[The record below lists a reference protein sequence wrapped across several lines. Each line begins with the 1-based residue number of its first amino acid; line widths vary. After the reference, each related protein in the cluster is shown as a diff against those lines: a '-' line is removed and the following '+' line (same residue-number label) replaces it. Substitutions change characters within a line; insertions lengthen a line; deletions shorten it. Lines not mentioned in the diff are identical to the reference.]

1 MNKTPTKGSPSDDK
15 RKTGKDDELTDE
27 ERNQDQGKSGKHGN
41 KSGGTVLGD
50 INDDSKKK

>member
-1 MNKTPTKGSPSDDK
+1 MNSNPAKGNPGDDK

-27 ERNQDQGKSGKHGN
+27 ERTQDQGKSGKHGN
-41 KSGGTVLGD
+41 KNDGAVLGD

>member
-1 MNKTPTKGSPSDDK
+1 MNKTPAKGSLSDDK